1 LPFCEGDETG
11 KNKDNMATFRDEL
24 GVLNKSGGRLWM
36 YPKPVNG
43 FYYWA
48 RNAFA
53 VLLLVFLFGMPFVK
67 LNGEPFLLFNIFERK
82 FIIFGVFF
90 HPQDFYIIALSMV
103 TAVLCIVLF
112 TVVFGRVFCGWAC
125 PQTIFMEMIFRRI
138 EYWIE
143 GDHKAQKRLN
153 ASPWTAEKIIKK
165 SLKWSVFF
173 GISFVIANTFLA
185 YLIGIDN
192 LKMLVSDGP
201 LAHLG
206 TFVLLLVFTGAF
218 YTVFAYVRELVC
230 IVACPYG
237 RLQSVMLDNNSI
249 VVAYDFVRGEPRG
262 KSKKGN
268 SFESGDCV
276 DCGHCVHV
284 CPTGIDIRNGTQLE
298 CINCTA
304 CIDACDEV
312 MVKVKKPKG
321 LIRYASLNHIKEGK
335 KNSLITTRSVAYSAV
350 ILVLMSITAS
360 LFFGKKEVSMVVLRA
375 PGQLFQK
382 VGQDKISNLYNVDFV
397 SNSPKAQ
404 QLSLRVKDLANS
416 EIKLIG
422 SDQINL
428 AANETGKATFFV
440 VVPEKELPSGNT
452 KINIE
457 LLNNEGKVLNQISTS
472 FLGPIKP
479 KNKN

>member
-1 LPFCEGDETG
+1 
-11 KNKDNMATFRDEL
+11 MATFREEL
-24 GVLNKSGGRLWM
+24 GVLDKTGGRVWM

-48 RNAFA
+48 RNVFA
-53 VLLLVFLFGMPFVK
+53 VFLLVFLFGMPFVK
-67 LNGEPFLLFNIFERK
+67 VNGDPFILINIFERK
-82 FIIFGVFF
+82 FILFGVVL
-90 HPQDFYIIALSMV
+90 HPQDFYIVALMMV
-103 TAVLCIVLF
+103 TGVLSIVLF

-153 ASPWTAEKIIKK
+153 ASPWTIEKIIKK

-173 GISFVIANTFLA
+173 IISFIIANTFLA

-192 LKMLVSDGP
+192 LKVLITDGP

-206 TFVLLLVFTGAF
+206 TFSLLLFFTGAF

-237 RLQSVMLDNNSI
+237 RLQSVMLDNSSI

-304 CIDACDEV
+304 CIDACDAV
-312 MVKVKKPKG
+312 MEKVHKPKG
-321 LIRYASLNHIKEGK
+321 LIRYASINSIKNNK
-335 KNSLITTRSVAYSAV
+335 KGTIFTPRAIAYSAV
-350 ILVLMSITAS
+350 IAILLTIVGS
-360 LFFGKKEVSMVVLRA
+360 LFFGKQEVSLVVLRA

-382 VGQDKISNLYNVDFV
+382 VEQDKISNLYNADLINNT
-397 SNSPKAQ
+397 SKAQ
-404 QLSLRVKDLANS
+404 NLILRVKDSPNAQ
-416 EIKLIG
+416 IKLVGTEQVLIEPH
-422 SDQINL
+422 
-428 AANETGKATFFV
+428 ATAKATFFIV
-440 VVPEKELPSGNT
+440 MPKEELSSGSEKLHIEVFNT
-452 KINIE
+452 ENK
-457 LLNNEGKVLNQISTS
+457 LVGSAKTS
-472 FLGPIKP
+472 FLGPIKQ
-479 KNKN
+479 KI